1 VKPAGVKP
9 GDDREPVCTYLDW
22 DSRFFER
29 RIARANGH
37 CLDEATLSEVLA
49 WCKTNRI
56 DCLYFLADS
65 DDAQTSA
72 LAEKNG
78 FLQTDVR
85 LTFERSL
92 TGIAPVIGPRDNVRL
107 ARPEDLR
114 ALKTI
119 ARAGHRDT
127 RFYFDSH
134 FERAKCDLLYET
146 WIEKSFSGFAQ
157 AVLVAEVNAEP
168 VGYITCTVRNT
179 ESQIG
184 LLGVGDKCQGMGLG
198 QQMVEGF
205 LAWSVEQGADRA
217 TVVTQGRNVSAQRLY
232 QRLGFLTA
240 AFQLWYHRWFNE
252 PL

>member
-1 VKPAGVKP
+1 MKPSS
-9 GDDREPVCTYLDW
+9 DREPVCTYLDW
-22 DSRFFER
+22 DSRFFEC
-29 RIARANGH
+29 RIARVNGNR
-37 CLDEATLSEVLA
+37 LDEATLSEVLA

-65 DDAQTSA
+65 DDAQTPA

-78 FLQTDVR
+78 FLHTDVR
-85 LTFERSL
+85 VTLERSL
-92 TGIAPVIGPRDNVRL
+92 TGNPPVIGLRDNVRL
-107 ARPEDLR
+107 ARPGDLS
-114 ALKTI
+114 ALKAI

-157 AVLVAEVNAEP
+157 AVLVAEANAEP
-168 VGYITCTVRNT
+168 VGYITCSMRGV

-184 LLGVGDKCQGMGLG
+184 LLGVADKCQGMGLG
-198 QQMVEGF
+198 KQLVEAF
-205 LAWSVEQGADRA
+205 LAWSVAHGTHRA

-232 QRLGFLTA
+232 QRMGFLTA
-240 AFQLWYHRWFNE
+240 AFQLWYHRWFSDG
-252 PL
+252 LL